1 MAYARMKLP
10 SLPSIPSLP
19 SKERLLT
26 WAVPILLT
34 GVLIALAV
42 LQYRWSRQVSEAAST
57 RMQTSLQDSMMNF
70 RLDLARE
77 LATMCLQLQGENA
90 ASVEAK
96 GLAQRVEEW
105 QRTSSL
111 SGLLLN
117 VYEWKRGEEDG
128 VLLLRL
134 TPQAHFEKMAVWPA
148 EFDGAHEAL
157 LSIGVTAAGPRAN
170 QGSVG
175 PGSVGQ
181 RQTKKATGARS
192 EREQPILGAVDQSV
206 PILIVPATRSGASVW
221 LLVEL
226 DRVVL
231 RDRLFPQLSERY
243 FGDSRSSEYEVAVVS
258 SGSEPPQILFSSG
271 AGFGADANRRID
283 ATLNLFGAPALRTGT
298 TQSSADS
305 IRAAAGYPPPLGS
318 PMAAPQ
324 SNMGFY
330 KIRFDPIHSGNNN
343 GNNNNDRDW
352 QIVVAHR
359 TGSLAAAVARLR
371 YRYLEISFGVLLV
384 LASSVAMIVFNSQRA
399 RRLATLQMDFV
410 AGVSHE
416 LRTPVAAILSISEN
430 IVDGVVANEEQLLR
444 YGSMIRNQARLL
456 QHLVEQ
462 VLRFAALRRRTT
474 SYTIRRMK
482 IADLVDEVLENMA
495 TLIAAAGFTVEREVE
510 PNLPEVTADF
520 GVLSQCVQN
529 LMTNAIKYGGQ
540 NKWIGVRATLGRR
553 STPALINLTVEDHG
567 IGIDAE
573 ELKHIFEP
581 FYRSPRVIE
590 SPVHGTGLGLAL
602 AKNFA
607 EAMGGWLTV
616 ASQPGKGSAFTI
628 HLPVETEAEM
638 QSVITKAGGR
648 VENVDSELSS
658 GTRQL

>member
-1 MAYARMKLP
+1 MKLP

-19 SKERLLT
+19 SKDRLLT

-117 VYEWKRGEEDG
+117 VYEWKRGEEDRA
-128 VLLLRL
+128 LLLRL
-134 TPQAHFEKMAVWPA
+134 TPQANFEKMAVWPA
-148 EFDGAHEAL
+148 EFNGAHEAL
-157 LSIGVTAAGPRAN
+157 LSIGFTAAGPRAN
-170 QGSVG
+170 PGSVG

-192 EREQPILGAVDQSV
+192 EREQPILGAIDQSV
-206 PILIVPATRSGASVW
+206 PILIVPATRLGASVW
-221 LLVEL
+221 VLVEL

-271 AGFGADANRRID
+271 AGFGTDANRRID

-298 TQSSADS
+298 TQSSLDS
-305 IRAAAGYPPPLGS
+305 IRAAAGYAPPLGS

-371 YRYLEISFGVLLV
+371 YRNLEISFGVLLV

-430 IVDGVVANEEQLLR
+430 IVDGIVANEEQLLR

-529 LMTNAIKYGGQ
+529 LMTNAVKYGGQ
-540 NKWIGVRATLGRR
+540 NKWIGVRATLSRR
-553 STPALINLTVEDHG
+553 STPALINVTVEDHG

-581 FYRSPRVIE
+581 FYRGPKVIE

-616 ASQPGKGSAFTI
+616 VSQLGKGSAFTI
-628 HLPVETEAEM
+628 HLPVETEVEM
-638 QSVITKAGGR
+638 QSVIAKAGGR

-658 GTRQL
+658 GTREL

>member
-1 MAYARMKLP
+1 MAWAHMKLP

-19 SKERLLT
+19 SKDRLLT
-26 WAVPILLT
+26 WAVPTLLT

-96 GLAQRVEEW
+96 GLAQRVAEW

-128 VLLLRL
+128 APLLRL
-134 TPQAHFEKMAVWPA
+134 IMPQAHFEKMAVWPA

-157 LSIGVTAAGPRAN
+157 LSTSFTAAGQRGKPS
-170 QGSVG
+170 SVG
-175 PGSVGQ
+175 PGFIGQ
-181 RQTKKATGARS
+181 RRTKKVAGARS
-192 EREQPILGAVDQSV
+192 EREQPILGAIDQSV

-258 SGSEPPQILFSSG
+258 AGSEPPQILFSSG

-298 TQSSADS
+298 TQSSLDS

-324 SNMGFY
+324 PNMGFY

-343 GNNNNDRDW
+343 SNDRDW
-352 QIVVAHR
+352 QIVVTHR
-359 TGSLAAAVARLR
+359 TGSVAAAVARLR
-371 YRYLEISFGVLLV
+371 YQNLEISFGVLLV

-444 YGSMIRNQARLL
+444 YGSMIRNQARQL

-474 SYTIRRMK
+474 SYTIRRIK

-495 TLIAAAGFTVEREVE
+495 ALIAASGFTVEREVE

-529 LMTNAIKYGGQ
+529 LITNAIKYGGQ
-540 NKWIGVRATLGRR
+540 NKWIGLRATVSRR
-553 STPALINLTVEDHG
+553 STPALINVTVEDHG

-581 FYRSPRVIE
+581 FYRSPKVIE

-602 AKNFA
+602 ARNFA

-616 ASQPGKGSAFTI
+616 VSQPGKGSAFTI
-628 HLPVETEAEM
+628 HLPVETEVEM
-638 QSVITKAGGR
+638 QSVIAKAGGR

-658 GTRQL
+658 GTREL

>member
-1 MAYARMKLP
+1 
-10 SLPSIPSLP
+10 
-19 SKERLLT
+19 
-26 WAVPILLT
+26 
-34 GVLIALAV
+34 
-42 LQYRWSRQVSEAAST
+42 
-57 RMQTSLQDSMMNF
+57 MQTSLQDSMMNF

-96 GLAQRVEEW
+96 GLTQRVAEW

-128 VLLLRL
+128 APLLRL
-134 TPQAHFEKMAVWPA
+134 IMPQAHFEKMAVWPA

-157 LSIGVTAAGPRAN
+157 LSTSFTAAGQWGKPS
-170 QGSVG
+170 SVE
-175 PGSVGQ
+175 PGSIGQ
-181 RQTKKATGARS
+181 RQTKKVAGARS
-192 EREQPILGAVDQSV
+192 EREQPILGAIDQSV

-258 SGSEPPQILFSSG
+258 AGSEPPQILFSSG

-298 TQSSADS
+298 TQSSLDS
-305 IRAAAGYPPPLGS
+305 IRATAGYPPPLGS

-343 GNNNNDRDW
+343 GNNNDDRDW

-371 YRYLEISFGVLLV
+371 YRNLEISFGVLLV

-430 IVDGVVANEEQLLR
+430 IVDGIVANEEQLLR

-529 LMTNAIKYGGQ
+529 LMTNAVKYGGQ
-540 NKWIGVRATLGRR
+540 NKWIGVRATLSRR
-553 STPALINLTVEDHG
+553 STPALINVTVEDHG

-581 FYRSPRVIE
+581 FYRGPKVIE

-616 ASQPGKGSAFTI
+616 VSQPGKGSAFTI
-628 HLPVETEAEM
+628 HLPVETEVEM
-638 QSVITKAGGR
+638 QSVIAKAGGR

-658 GTRQL
+658 GTREL

>member
-1 MAYARMKLP
+1 MAWARMKLP
-10 SLPSIPSLP
+10 SLPSLP
-19 SKERLLT
+19 SKDRLLT
-26 WAVPILLT
+26 WAVPTLLT

-57 RMQTSLQDSMMNF
+57 RMQTSLHDSMMNF

-128 VLLLRL
+128 ALLLRP

-157 LSIGVTAAGPRAN
+157 LAIGFTAAGPRGN
-170 QGSVG
+170 PGSVG

-192 EREQPILGAVDQSV
+192 EREQPILGAIDQRV
-206 PILIVPATRSGASVW
+206 PILIVPATRLGASVW

-258 SGSEPPQILFSSG
+258 SGSETPQILFSSG

-298 TQSSADS
+298 TQSSLNS

-371 YRYLEISFGVLLV
+371 YRNLEISFGVLLV

-430 IVDGVVANEEQLLR
+430 IVDGVVVNEEQLLC
-444 YGSMIRNQARLL
+444 YGSMLRNQARLL

-474 SYTIRRMK
+474 SYTIRRIK

-540 NKWIGVRATLGRR
+540 NKWIGVRATLSRR
-553 STPALINLTVEDHG
+553 STLALINVTVEDHG

-573 ELKHIFEP
+573 ALKHIFEP
-581 FYRSPRVIE
+581 FYRSPKVIE

-628 HLPVETEAEM
+628 HLPVETEVQM
-638 QSVITKAGGR
+638 QSEIAKAGGR

-658 GTRQL
+658 GTREL